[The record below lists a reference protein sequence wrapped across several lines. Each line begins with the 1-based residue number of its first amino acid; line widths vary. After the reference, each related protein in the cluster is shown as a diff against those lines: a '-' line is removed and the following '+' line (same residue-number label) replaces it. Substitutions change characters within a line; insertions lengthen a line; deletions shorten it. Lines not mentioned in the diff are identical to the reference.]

1 MKTAR
6 NLALLAGALFAATAA
21 SADGQMFSTETQAAQ
36 ACGADSVVWIDLDRG
51 RFYQK
56 GAAEYGKGDN
66 GGYGC
71 LKLAHGKYRPGHSG

>member
-6 NLALLAGALFAATAA
+6 NFVVLAAGLFAATGAFA
-21 SADGQMFSTETQAAQ
+21 EGQLFSTEGDAAQ
-36 ACGADSVVWIDLDRG
+36 ACGADTVVWIDLDRG

-56 GAAEYGKGDN
+56 GAAEYGKGNN

-71 LKLAHGKYRPGHSG
+71 LKQAHSKYRAGHSG